1 MITVIT
7 LTGLSLGSLL
17 GGSAIIESIFLWP
30 GLGNMALSAIRM
42 RDYPL
47 IQGYVIFTAFIFVVI
62 NLIIDLL
69 YAILDPRIRKLRR
82 K

>member
-1 MITVIT
+1 
-7 LTGLSLGSLL
+7 
-17 GGSAIIESIFLWP
+17 
-30 GLGNMALSAIRM
+30 MALSAIKM